1 VPSEDGSRVF
11 YVVKYS
17 DSELDEL
24 ERVIAYS
31 QLDIKK
37 CSRADLTRAIMRSFA
52 GSDRQTLPP
61 KDQCYLAPASFV
73 YLKVE
78 IGMDICVEDISCQ
91 SFCQRSL
98 ANLPLICK
106 VITSDASIK
115 ADCFHLLYVYVKE
128 IGVQAIQILIDMK
141 LMPTLL
147 STLVST
153 MNLENPPFKKSKI
166 AWMLGEFATAG
177 HAATKA
183 LIDHQTIPTL
193 VKRSS
198 SKCDKVSRASLH
210 ALGKIARVSVEF
222 REGVLMSGAMDA
234 LKIQMIKRC
243 NDYDSLL
250 NLASTLSMLCEGAPP
265 PGMHDLEFCLAQ
277 LHIFLDPKLDW
288 KIWFKYRQISNR
300 LTVVEVDIPP
310 CHDEL
315 LSIFCNTLHH
325 LCGGPID
332 LIEAMNKK
340 GIFDRLFSLLNHNS
354 NVVNGLVLKAIGR
367 LVIRDKPF
375 ILPII
380 NCGILRRLMFFL
392 SKDGDGER
400 YDVSIRQDACQI
412 LSIVVMCDSKGLKI
426 LALSIDDSAFVLL
439 FALVTIDTAT
449 ASYGLKALKKVSKI
463 YFLQLIFDVLT
474 KINPSIHCF
483 PDS

>member
-17 DSELDEL
+17 GSELDEL
-24 ERVIAYS
+24 ERVIAYA

-52 GSDRQTLPP
+52 GSDKQTLPP
-61 KDQCYLAPASFV
+61 KDQCYLAPASFN

-91 SFCQRSL
+91 MSL

-106 VITSDASIK
+106 VVTSDASIK
-115 ADCFHLLYVYVKE
+115 ADCFLLLCVYMKE
-128 IGVQAIQILIDMK
+128 IGIQAIQILIDMK

-147 STLVST
+147 STLVSM
-153 MNLENPPFKKSKI
+153 MNLAEPPFNKWKSDI

-177 HAATKA
+177 HAATQA
-183 LIDHQTIPTL
+183 LIDHRTIPTL
-193 VKRSS
+193 VKRLFS
-198 SKCDKVSRASLH
+198 SKNDKVCRASLH
-210 ALGKIARVSVEF
+210 ALGKIARVSVGF
-222 REGVLMSGAMDA
+222 RDKVLEAGAMDA
-234 LKIQMIKRC
+234 LERQIMKRC

-265 PGMHDLEFCLAQ
+265 PGMHDLEFCLDQ
-277 LHIFLDPKLDW
+277 LHTFLDPKLDW
-288 KIWFKYRQISNR
+288 KRWFEYQQISNR

-310 CHDEL
+310 CCDDV

-332 LIEAMNKK
+332 LIEAMNKE
-340 GIFDRLFSLLNHNS
+340 GIFDRLLSLLNHNS
-354 NVVNGLVLKAIGR
+354 DVVNGLVLKAIGR
-367 LVIRDKPF
+367 LVIREKPF

-380 NCGILRRLMFFL
+380 NCGILCRLMFFL

-412 LSIVVMCDSKGLKI
+412 LSIVVMCDNKGLKI
-426 LALSIDDSAFVLL
+426 LALSIDDSALVLL
-439 FALVTIDTAT
+439 CALVTIDTAT
-449 ASYGLKALKKVSKI
+449 ASYGLKALTKVSNCTFYK
-463 YFLQLIFDVLT
+463 LIL
-474 KINPSIHCF
+474 IH
-483 PDS
+483 